1 MDGILEAAQGELEK
15 RLSTGMGKKHRDW
28 GGCCNGVSK
37 EELANGG
44 KTPTDARDWL
54 VYLLTSSLMLVSES
68 VNGKSVC
75 PPCKS
80 FV

>member
-1 MDGILEAAQGELEK
+1 MDGILDAARWELEK

-28 GGCCNGVSK
+28 GGGSDGVSK

-44 KTPTDARDWL
+44 KTPTDARDWR
-54 VYLLTSSLMLVSES
+54 VALLASSLMLVSES
-68 VNGKSVC
+68 VNRTPVC
-75 PPCKS
+75 SPCKS